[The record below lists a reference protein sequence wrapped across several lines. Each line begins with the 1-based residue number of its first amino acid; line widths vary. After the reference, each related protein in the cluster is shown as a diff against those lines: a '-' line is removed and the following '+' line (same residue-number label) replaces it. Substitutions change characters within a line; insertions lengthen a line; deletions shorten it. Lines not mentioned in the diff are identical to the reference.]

1 MYCPY
6 CLKFINAP
14 NPEVCP
20 HCGKDLKKKK
30 KAIVKPPKAL
40 GVILLILGILLV
52 LTALME
58 DTEPKIVSSSPST
71 ATTAQSPKTFGIGDT
86 AELRGVRVTLNGV
99 TESRGSKF
107 MGPSSGNIFVTCEFT
122 IENNSSSDIAVSSMM
137 SFTAYFD
144 DYAAN
149 LSLGA
154 MAMDDGNQQLDGT
167 VASGK
172 KIRGVIGYEAP
183 ATWKTIEV
191 QFTPEIYSNDIFIFK
206 HTK

>member
-20 HCGKDLKKKK
+20 HCGKNLKKKK
-30 KAIVKPPKAL
+30 KAIGKQPNAL

-52 LTALME
+52 LTALTE
-58 DTEPKIVSSSPST
+58 DTEPTLVSSSP
-71 ATTAQSPKTFGIGDT
+71 AAVTTTQSPKTFGIGDT
-86 AELRGVRVTLNGV
+86 AELHGVRVTLNGV
-99 TESRGSKF
+99 TESRGSEF

-122 IENNSSSDIAVSSMM
+122 IENNTSSDVAVSSMM

-154 MAMDDGNQQLDGT
+154 MTMDDSKQQLDGT

-191 QFTPEIYSNDIFIFK
+191 QFVPEIYSYDTFIFK